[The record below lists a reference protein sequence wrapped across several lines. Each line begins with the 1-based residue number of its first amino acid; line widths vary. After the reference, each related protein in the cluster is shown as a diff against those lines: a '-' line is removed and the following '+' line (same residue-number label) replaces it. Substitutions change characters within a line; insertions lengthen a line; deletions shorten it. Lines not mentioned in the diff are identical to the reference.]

1 MYLFQF
7 LLLSGY
13 QPITF
18 YWSKV
23 TFGRLNIKSQ
33 KWSPKEPTQ
42 SEKAWALVVQTIK
55 DNCLSGIPEQRK
67 GQQQIDFQFRN
78 FVGTFPLQWHE
89 PWSALV
95 TSAVWAVSRLTR
107 AGHRPLPRP
116 PGEDVTW
123 TRRAASPWTRYSA
136 ASPPPSPRSTHGP
149 SSTRCVLLQTKF
161 LELEL
166 EL

>member
-55 DNCLSGIPEQRK
+55 DNCLSWIPEQRK
-67 GQQQIDFQFRN
+67 GQQQIDIQFRN
-78 FVGTFPLQWHE
+78 FVGTFPLVTW
-89 PWSALV
+89 ALV
-95 TSAVWAVSRLTR
+95 SASDISSMSSVEADTGW
-107 AGHRPLPRP
+107 
-116 PGEDVTW
+116 
-123 TRRAASPWTRYSA
+123 
-136 ASPPPSPRSTHGP
+136 SPPPPPPPWRGCHLDKEGCLSLDQILRSFSAPISEEHAWAVIHQVRFSGN
-149 SSTRCVLLQTKF
+149 
-161 LELEL
+161 
-166 EL
+166 